1 MLRVFGIC
9 LWTVLA
15 TVPVS
20 TAVHAQDWQAVT
32 GEAALKEIVSDTQ
45 LEGTLKDGVTGVAR
59 YNADGT
65 AVLEA
70 WGGSFKRLW
79 RIEDNDK
86 ICVVAGN
93 ESWCTA
99 LEQNASNPDEYRATR
114 LDTGEQVV
122 FSLSGQTGSV
132 ASTAPAGDA
141 GGPGQP
147 SAEEL
152 ALKLS
157 NPTAPVMTLGNNF
170 DFITFDG
177 DLDGASDETAFRYT
191 FQSVF
196 PFKRDDGSSIFF
208 RPAVPVFFGEPVPN
222 ANGGFDSVGTD
233 LGDIAFDLSY
243 GRTTDTG
250 LIIAGGVAGTL
261 PTATDDRLGKDLWGL
276 GPELLVGK
284 IGKWGAVVGVLS
296 HQWDIGGSGD
306 GSINTTALNYV
317 YAIQLGGGWQLASAP
332 AITYNHDAEDG
343 QEWTV
348 PLGVG
353 IARTMVLKGRPWK
366 FQLQYWNYV
375 ERGDALAPEHHIR
388 FSISPVVSAPWNE

>member
-1 MLRVFGIC
+1 MRYARIG
-9 LWTVLA
+9 LA
-15 TVPVS
+15 IS
-20 TAVHAQDWQAVT
+20 FLLCAAASAQDWQPVT
-32 GEAALKEIVSDTQ
+32 DKAALTEIVSDTR
-45 LEGTLKDGVTGVAR
+45 LEGTLKGDVTGVAR

-70 WGGSFKRLW
+70 WGGTFERRW
-79 RIEDNDK
+79 RIEDDNK

-93 ESWCTA
+93 ESWCTSF
-99 LEQNASNPDEYRATR
+99 EQNASNPDEYRATR

-122 FSLSGQTGSV
+122 FSLSGQAASI
-132 ASTAPAGDA
+132 ASTAPADNS
-141 GGPGQP
+141 GGPAQP

-170 DFITFDG
+170 DFVMFDG

-196 PFKRDDGSSIFF
+196 PFKRDDGSSVFF
-208 RPAVPVFFGEPVPN
+208 RPAIPIFFGEPVPSSG
-222 ANGGFDSVGTD
+222 GGFDSVGTD
-233 LGDIAFDLSY
+233 LGDIGFDLSY
-243 GRTTDTG
+243 GFTTDKG
-250 LIIAGGVAGTL
+250 MILGGGVAGLL
-261 PTATDDRLGKDLWGL
+261 PTATDDRLGKDLFGL
-276 GPELLVGK
+276 GPELLIGK
-284 IGKWGAVVGVLS
+284 IGKWGAVIGVLS
-296 HQWDIGGSGD
+296 HQWDIGGAGD
-306 GSINTTALNYV
+306 GSINTTSLNYV
-317 YAIQLGGGWQLASAP
+317 YAFQLGGGWQLASAP
-332 AITYNHDAEDG
+332 AITYNHDAVDG

-375 ERGDALAPEHHIR
+375 ERGDVFAPEHQIR
-388 FSISPVVSAPWNE
+388 FSVSPVVSAPWNE

>member
-1 MLRVFGIC
+1 MKFDRASLAIC
-9 LWTVLA
+9 ILLSA
-15 TVPVS
+15 
-20 TAVHAQDWQAVT
+20 AANAQDWQPVT
-32 GEAALKEIVSDTQ
+32 GQAALTEIVSDSR
-45 LEGTLKDGVTGVAR
+45 LEGTLKGDVTGVAR

-70 WGGSFKRLW
+70 WGGKFERRW
-79 RIEDNDK
+79 RVENDDK
-86 ICVVAGN
+86 ICVEAGN
-93 ESWCTA
+93 ESWCTSI
-99 LEQNASNPDEYRATR
+99 ERNASDPDEYRATR

-122 FSLSGQTGSV
+122 FSLTGQAASK
-132 ASTAPAGDA
+132 ASTAPADSS
-141 GGPGQP
+141 GGPAQP

-170 DFITFDG
+170 DFVMFDG

-208 RPAVPVFFGEPVPN
+208 RPAIPVFFGESVPS
-222 ANGGFDSVGTD
+222 AGGGFDSVGTD
-233 LGDIAFDLSY
+233 LGDNGFELSY

-250 LIIAGGVAGTL
+250 MILGGGVAGTL
-261 PTATDDRLGKDLWGL
+261 PTATDDRLGKDLFGL
-276 GPELLVGK
+276 GPALLVGK

-296 HQWDIGGSGD
+296 HQWDVGGSGD
-306 GSINTTALNYV
+306 GSINTTSLNYV
-317 YAIQLGGGWQLASAP
+317 YAFQLGGGWQFSSAP
-332 AITYNHDAEDG
+332 AISYNHDAEDG

-353 IARTMVLKGRPWK
+353 VSRTMVLKGRPWK
-366 FQLQYWNYV
+366 FQLQYWNYI
-375 ERGDALAPEHHIR
+375 ERGDVFAPEHQIR
-388 FSISPVVSAPWNE
+388 FSASPVVSAPWNE